1 MVAMSGACRRAVLA
15 GFLCLS
21 AAGCSSIPQGLMEPV
36 AVAPGNPRVSML
48 TATTRAPSEN
58 KAELFT
64 GDRGEAVSFNRVVVS
79 LPKNREPGTIQWPQT
94 TPGNPAT
101 DFVVTSVDS
110 IRRDQIARWFMSDS
124 GKARR
129 LFIYVH
135 GFNTPY
141 GQAVMRFAQFIHD
154 SGADAAP
161 ALFTWPS
168 RGKLLDYKRDFDNA
182 TYSRNDLADLLMLAS
197 TSPNVSEIVLLAHSM
212 GSWPAMEAV
221 KEVALRQGGVSPK
234 FRNLILASPDLD
246 IGVFRRQIE
255 AMGPRRPE
263 ITVFVSRE
271 DRALQ
276 LSRFLARSGPR
287 LGGVDATAEEYR
299 DKLKTFPKVTVFD
312 VTELRSGDRI
322 NHSIYASSPEVVQL
336 IGNRLIAGELDTSTE
351 ASGPFNL
358 VEGLGSAA
366 RLIVAAP
373 VLVLDATTSQ
383 R

>member
-1 MVAMSGACRRAVLA
+1 
-15 GFLCLS
+15 
-21 AAGCSSIPQGLMEPV
+21 
-36 AVAPGNPRVSML
+36 
-48 TATTRAPSEN
+48 
-58 KAELFT
+58 
-64 GDRGEAVSFNRVVVS
+64 
-79 LPKNREPGTIQWPQT
+79 
-94 TPGNPAT
+94 
-101 DFVVTSVDS
+101 
-110 IRRDQIARWFMSDS
+110 
-124 GKARR
+124 
-129 LFIYVH
+129 
-135 GFNTPY
+135 
-141 GQAVMRFAQFIHD
+141 
-154 SGADAAP
+154 
-161 ALFTWPS
+161 
-168 RGKLLDYKRDFDNA
+168 
-182 TYSRNDLADLLMLAS
+182 MLAS
-197 TSPNVSEIVLLAHSM
+197 ASPSVSEIVLLAHSM

-221 KEVALRQGGVSPK
+221 KEVSLSQGGLPPK

>member
-1 MVAMSGACRRAVLA
+1 VLA